1 MDFLQFSTFCMIA
14 VGLSFDTFAASV
26 SLGVMRK
33 EIRFLPATRVAFVL
47 AFFQALFPLVG
58 WYVGSSLKD
67 LIAGFDHWVAFGL
80 LAFIGGRMILEGI
93 RKSEETLP
101 FDPFRLKMVIGI
113 SIATS
118 IDALVVGLSFG
129 LVNTFVIFAVV
140 IIGAVTFVAAMLGML
155 FGKKIPAGKSY
166 RSIVVGG
173 VILILIGLK
182 ILIEHL
188 SA

>member
-1 MDFLQFSTFCMIA
+1 
-14 VGLSFDTFAASV
+14 
-26 SLGVMRK
+26 
-33 EIRFLPATRVAFVL
+33 
-47 AFFQALFPLVG
+47 
-58 WYVGSSLKD
+58 
-67 LIAGFDHWVAFGL
+67 
-80 LAFIGGRMILEGI
+80 MILEGI